1 MNSQGSTEV
10 HLLGFGEPES
20 ASNEA
25 TVAYLERIFRANA
38 RLDDDL
44 GPDRLRERCRSLA
57 ERRAPGLLAA
67 YERIG
72 GSPMLRQCRLQAADL
87 SAELARR
94 GESVHVRLGMQ
105 FTEPTIEAIATDSV
119 AAGARRI
126 VALPLYPFC
135 GVSTTFA
142 ALDSLHQALRSA
154 AESAGMET
162 PQVVELTGWH
172 RHDSFIDAVAL
183 SVEEAVA
190 DADVSLTDGR
200 TRLYFSA
207 HGTPVKYLSEGSPY
221 DHYVAEACALVAERL
236 GVAEY
241 ELGYQNHAN
250 RGIEWT
256 SPSNEALLPAV
267 DADQLIVVPIS
278 FIHEQS
284 ETLVE
289 LDEDF
294 VVLAKQH
301 GMSVVR
307 VPVPWAA
314 KTLADALTDLV
325 QPLLQGTPGDSSAL
339 RQCRCRAS
347 DSGSDNASDSGSDNA
362 WCLN

>member
-1 MNSQGSTEV
+1 MDSQGTTEV

-20 ASNEA
+20 VSNEA
-25 TVAYLERIFRANA
+25 TVAYLERIFTANA

-44 GPDRLRERCRSLA
+44 GPDQIRNRCRSLA

-67 YERIG
+67 YERMG
-72 GSPMLRQCRLQAADL
+72 GSPMLEQCRRQAADL

-105 FTEPTIEAIATDSV
+105 FTEPTIEAIATDAV

-126 VALPLYPFC
+126 VALPLYPLC
-135 GVSTTFA
+135 GLSTTFA

-154 AESAGMET
+154 AESAGIET

-183 SVEEAVA
+183 SVTRAVA
-190 DADVSLTDGR
+190 DADGSLTDGR

-207 HGTPVKYLSEGSPY
+207 HGTPVQYLSEGPPY
-221 DHYVAEACALVAERL
+221 DQYVAEACALVAERL

-241 ELGYQNHAN
+241 ELGYQNHSN

-256 SPSNEALLPAV
+256 APSNEELLTQV
-267 DADQLIVVPIS
+267 DADRLIVVPVS

-284 ETLVE
+284 ETLDE

-294 VVLAKQH
+294 VELARQY
-301 GMSVVR
+301 GMSVIR

-314 KTLADALTDLV
+314 KALVDALTDLV
-325 QPLLQGTPGDSSAL
+325 QPLLQGAPGDSPAL

-347 DSGSDNASDSGSDNA
+347 GSTSGSASDDA